1 MIKKII
7 NKIRY
12 INYNVYLIVVDSKDN
27 YENNNLIMKIVGIL
41 RRKGIQ
47 ANFIIVQGIFWLCCL

>member
-47 ANFIIVQGIFWLCCL
+47 ANFIIV